1 MSEDLKRRCSRLT
14 TEEKIQ
20 LVAFLSSSIQ
30 REREFG
36 KSSIRGSILLGEMG
50 KIYGRV
56 ISLTNR
62 DAGDVWARTMVVYQ
76 MILEGYSI
84 TEIGRQLLK
93 DHSTII
99 HLRKKME
106 DALSLPQAYQ
116 DILPIWEQFKQRLDN
131 DIHQGSD
138 GSPLQV

>member
-20 LVAFLSSSIQ
+20 LVAFLSSYIQ

-131 DIHQGSD
+131 DIHKGSD